1 MLQYIKKLTLLI
13 VLGLLTSS
21 KLFSQ
26 TLVLNKK
33 DTTICFN
40 LNQGRYLL
48 KQVYRVKECD
58 TLYAIC
64 EAQKLKKDSIIKE
77 QQANVNDLKKVI
89 LNQNTLIGINVNLI
103 SSLEQKIFDAQ
114 SDTRKQKVYKWLAI
128 AGGSV
133 LSGFMAYKYITK

>member
-1 MLQYIKKLTLLI
+1 
-13 VLGLLTSS
+13 LLTSS

-103 SSLEQKIFDAQ
+103 SSLEQKIFDSQ

-128 AGGSV
+128 TGGAV
-133 LSGFMAYKYITK
+133 LSTFVTYKYLTK

>member
-1 MLQYIKKLTLLI
+1 
-13 VLGLLTSS
+13 LLTSS

-103 SSLEQKIFDAQ
+103 SSLEQKISDSQ
-114 SDTRKQKVYKWLAI
+114 KDTRKQKLYKWLAI
-128 AGGSV
+128 AGGSI
-133 LSGFMAYKYITK
+133 LSGFITYKYIKK

>member
-1 MLQYIKKLTLLI
+1 M
-13 VLGLLTSS
+13 LTSS

-103 SSLEQKIFDAQ
+103 SSLEQKIFDSQ

-128 AGGSV
+128 TGGAV
-133 LSGFMAYKYITK
+133 LSTFVTYKYLTK

>member
-1 MLQYIKKLTLLI
+1 M
-13 VLGLLTSS
+13 LTSS

-103 SSLEQKIFDAQ
+103 SSLEQKISDSQ
-114 SDTRKQKVYKWLAI
+114 KDTRKQKLYKWLAI
-128 AGGSV
+128 AGGSI
-133 LSGFMAYKYITK
+133 LSGFITYKYIKK

>member
-1 MLQYIKKLTLLI
+1 M
-13 VLGLLTSS
+13 SS

-40 LNQGRYLL
+40 LNQGKYLL

-64 EAQKLKKDSIIKE
+64 EAQKLKKDSIINE
-77 QQANVNDLKKVI
+77 QQANVNALKKVI
-89 LNQNTLIGINVNLI
+89 LNQNTIISIDGDLIN
-103 SSLEQKIFDAQ
+103 SLERKISDAEK
-114 SDTRKQKVYKWLAI
+114 DTRTQKVYKWLAI
-128 AGGSV
+128 TGGAV
-133 LSGFMAYKYITK
+133 LSTFVTYKYLTK

>member
-1 MLQYIKKLTLLI
+1 
-13 VLGLLTSS
+13 LLTSS

-64 EAQKLKKDSIIKE
+64 EAQKLKKDSIINE
-77 QQANVNDLKKVI
+77 QQANVNALKKVI
-89 LNQNTLIGINVNLI
+89 LNQSTLIGINVNLI
-103 SSLEQKIFDAQ
+103 SSLEQKISDAQ
-114 SDTRKQKVYKWLAI
+114 KETRKQKVYKWLAI
-128 AGGSV
+128 TGGGI
-133 LSGFMAYKYITK
+133 LSGFLGYKYITK